1 METIGSKP
9 VGLKGRLAGVIM
21 NLIHASQYKKIIQ
34 KYLVENIDTSDEL
47 SVLDIGCGGGKV
59 VNIFSSLIKKVKI
72 FGIDHSL
79 DMVNLSQKV
88 NKNGINNGMIEIVQG
103 DVKKL
108 PYPNDS
114 FNIVTAFDTIS
125 FWNDFNDSINEIKRV
140 LKQDGIFFIVN
151 GYPKVGTKWYDFVKF
166 KNDSEYRAFL
176 TRHSFK
182 EINLIIEKNTI
193 IIKALK

>member
-1 METIGSKP
+1 M
-9 VGLKGRLAGVIM
+9 
-21 NLIHASQYKKIIQ
+21 
-34 KYLVENIDTSDEL
+34 
-47 SVLDIGCGGGKV
+47 
-59 VNIFSSLIKKVKI
+59 
-72 FGIDHSL
+72 
-79 DMVNLSQKV
+79 
-88 NKNGINNGMIEIVQG
+88 
-103 DVKKL
+103 
-108 PYPNDS
+108 
-114 FNIVTAFDTIS
+114 TAFDTIS

-193 IIKALK
+193 IIKAFK

>member
-47 SVLDIGCGGGKV
+47 TVLDIGCGGGKV
-59 VNIFSSLIKKVKI
+59 INIFSSLIKNAKI
-72 FGIDHSL
+72 FGIDHSP

-125 FWNDFNDSINEIKRV
+125 FWNNFNDSINEIKRV

-176 TRHSFK
+176 TRHDFK
-182 EINLIIEKNTI
+182 EINLVIEKNTI

>member
-34 KYLVENIDTSDEL
+34 KYLVENIDTSGEL

-88 NKNGINNGMIEIVQG
+88 NKNGINDGMIEIVQG

-166 KNDSEYRAFL
+166 KNDNEYRAFL
-176 TRHSFK
+176 TRHGFK
-182 EINLIIEKNTI
+182 EINLVIEKNTI

>member
-59 VNIFSSLIKKVKI
+59 INIFSSLIKKVKI
-72 FGIDHSL
+72 FGIDHSP
-79 DMVNLSQKV
+79 DMVNLSKKV

-176 TRHSFK
+176 TRNGFK
-182 EINLIIEKNTI
+182 EINLVIEKNTI

>member
-125 FWNDFNDSINEIKRV
+125 LWNDFNDSINEIKRV

>member
-1 METIGSKP
+1 METTGSKP

-34 KYLVENIDTSDEL
+34 KYLVEDIDTSDEL

-59 VNIFSSLIKKVKI
+59 VNIFSSLIKRVKI
-72 FGIDHSL
+72 FGIDHSP
-79 DMVNLSQKV
+79 DMVNLSQKI

-140 LKQDGIFFIVN
+140 LKQDGIFLIVN

-176 TRHSFK
+176 TRHGFK
-182 EINLIIEKNTI
+182 KINLVIEKNTI
-193 IIKALK
+193 IIKTFK

>member
-34 KYLVENIDTSDEL
+34 KYLVENIDTPDEL

-59 VNIFSSLIKKVKI
+59 INIFSSLIKKVKI
-72 FGIDHSL
+72 FGIDHSP
-79 DMVNLSQKV
+79 DMVNLSKKV

-176 TRHSFK
+176 TRNGFK
-182 EINLIIEKNTI
+182 EINLVIEKNTI

>member
-88 NKNGINNGMIEIVQG
+88 NKNGINNGMIEIIQG
-103 DVKKL
+103 DVKKI

-176 TRHSFK
+176 TRNGFK
-182 EINLIIEKNTI
+182 EINLVIEKNTI

>member
-34 KYLVENIDTSDEL
+34 KYLVENIGTSDEL

-125 FWNDFNDSINEIKRV
+125 FWNDFNDS
-140 LKQDGIFFIVN
+140 
-151 GYPKVGTKWYDFVKF
+151 
-166 KNDSEYRAFL
+166 
-176 TRHSFK
+176 
-182 EINLIIEKNTI
+182 
-193 IIKALK
+193 